1 MKNFGKGNSTVIGS
15 IPEGTPYKKAK
26 DLYGKY
32 ERGQLTIYGYLKTHS
47 DKYNRDGYVLCC
59 KLGGED
65 FMMNVPAWY
74 GQKLEADFQQSGQT
88 AEQYF
93 ENGTVSIELI
103 EPFDTNTGNKSVSIM
118 VYED

>member
-1 MKNFGKGNSTVIGS
+1 MKNLGKCNSTVIGQ

-26 DLYGKY
+26 ELYGEY
-32 ERGQLTIYGYLKTHS
+32 ERGQLTIYGYLRTHS

-59 KLGGED
+59 KLNGED
-65 FMMNVPAWY
+65 FFMNVPEWY
-74 GQKLEADFQQSGQT
+74 GKKLEADFQQSGQT

-103 EPFDTNTGNKSVSIM
+103 EPFETQNGNQSVSIM